1 MPATSPNSFSRKGPL
16 MTKSVSEHLAEWVA
30 GLTPDK
36 LDAGMERAALD
47 TVVDVLGLCVSARA
61 NDYTQST
68 IAACDEGGKA
78 TVIAHGKT
86 LAPIGAALINGT
98 AAHGEDF
105 DNTFEGCP
113 VHSGAVIV
121 PATLALA
128 EQRGLDGARTVL
140 AIAAGIEIMCRLGLV
155 SNKSVHQAG
164 FHPTAVLGTFAATI
178 SAAIVDG
185 LAKQAVVNG
194 LGVAGSLASGII
206 EYLAD
211 GSSTKRLHAG
221 WAAQSGIRAA
231 ALGKA
236 GFTGPVTVFEG
247 THGFFSAFAPS
258 IKPDFSLLLD
268 DLGRRWVGSQLAF
281 KPYACGTMVQ
291 PYIDCA
297 LALRKKGIPAD
308 KIAEIV
314 CAVGEGTVH
323 RLWEPLSL
331 KQQPPT
337 AYAAKFSTPY
347 CMAVA
352 YLEGDAGLAQFTEAK
367 IKDPAV
373 LKLAAKISFEIDPKN
388 EYPKNYTGDLRARL
402 DDGSVIELHQPHL
415 RGGSRDP
422 LSREELDTKFRRNA
436 AFGGWSTERA
446 EALLAFGRGLATQ
459 KTIAALGKVAA

>member
-1 MPATSPNSFSRKGPL
+1 
-16 MTKSVSEHLAEWVA
+16 MTKSVSEHLANWVVS
-30 GLTPDK
+30 LTPEK
-36 LDAGMERAALD
+36 LDSGMERAALD
-47 TVVDVLGLCVSARA
+47 TVVDILGLCVAARD
-61 NDYTQST
+61 NDYTRSA
-68 IAACDEGGKA
+68 IAACDEAGRA
-78 TVIAHGKT
+78 TVIAQDRQ
-86 LAPIGAALINGT
+86 LAPVAAALINGT

-121 PATLALA
+121 PATLAIA
-128 EQRGLDGARTVL
+128 EQRGLDGARTLL

-155 SNKSVHQAG
+155 ANKSVHQAG

-178 SAAIVDG
+178 SAAIVTQ
-185 LAKQAVVNG
+185 LSRPAVVNG
-194 LGVAGSLASGII
+194 LGIAGSLASGII

-221 WAAQSGIRAA
+221 WAAQSGLRAA
-231 ALGKA
+231 ALGAA

-247 THGFFSAFAPS
+247 VHGFFSAFAPS

-268 DLGRRWVGSQLAF
+268 DLGRRWVGSRLAF

-297 LALRKKGIPAD
+297 LALRKQGIPAER
-308 KIAEIV
+308 IAEIT
-314 CAVGEGTVH
+314 CAAGEGTVH

-367 IKDPAV
+367 IKDGEV
-373 LKLAAKISFEIDPKN
+373 LKLAAKIRFEIDPKN
-388 EYPKNYTGDLRARL
+388 EYPRNYTGHLRARL
-402 DDGSVIELHQPHL
+402 ADGTVVELNQPHL
-415 RGGSRDP
+415 RGGGREP
-422 LSREELDTKFRRNA
+422 LSREELDMKFRRNV
-436 AFGGWSTERA
+436 AFGGWSAERA
-446 EALLAFGRGLATQ
+446 EALLAFGRNLGRQPTM
-459 KTIAALGKVAA
+459 AALGNVAA